1 LKGGQDINATAT
13 KGRDYSS
20 IIDEKAIKKKK
31 YIKWGIIGALILI
44 AVILAIVL
52 PITLSNKDNGGNN
65 PPNPPIPPAPPIP
78 DSYNPY
84 TLSKDDVVQGSST
97 FQCTLKAPTE
107 YN

>member
-1 LKGGQDINATAT
+1 MKGGQDINQTAT

-52 PITLSNKDNGGNN
+52 PITLSKKDNGGGDGPT
-65 PPNPPIPPAPPIP
+65 PPPPGPPIPE
-78 DSYNPY
+78 SYNPY
-84 TLSKDDVVQGSST
+84 TLSKDDVVLDST
-97 FQCTLKAPTE
+97 SF
-107 YN
+107 